1 MKTNIVAALASVTLV
16 VTACKDNPAAPS
28 RDRVV
33 AGSQQTLQALITGA
47 VAQERANAGGGAYQ
61 LYAGIMARDAIVPTV
76 NESRFVT
83 EFYNTPPDP
92 SDFIGGSL
100 WTGFYVAIRAEQ
112 NVLTD
117 ASFTKLGAG
126 DQAATRG
133 FLRTLMGLEYIQLL
147 EYRDQNGIVIQ
158 GNDAAKADPIRT
170 KQSAL
175 AATSAL
181 LDSALT
187 DLNAAASAGTT
198 SLPFALPSGYSLHSD
213 YSQVSN
219 LILLNRG
226 LKGKAEVFRALDPV
240 APNATSAAAAI
251 VALNAALVGAP
262 SNPDQEYLN
271 RGPWFEYNPSSPESA
286 PNPLPSV
293 TSLVTYNF
301 VSSVSPGD
309 LRARKIL
316 PAGRL
321 SVQGDS
327 AANRLAITDPN
338 NAANLSAPLP
348 IIRNAELYL
357 LRAQAEI
364 AAGDLASAGRDI
376 NVVHTVEGG
385 LPEYGNFTSGASAI
399 GALLYEYRYSFAYMG
414 PQHLNALREY
424 QMLNAAYVSQPG
436 MPGPG
441 PGKDALVQSLPI
453 TQNEINARNGNIAPV
468 P

>member
-1 MKTNIVAALASVTLV
+1 MKTYIAAALATL
-16 VTACKDNPAAPS
+16 TLLASGCKDNPTAPS

-33 AGSQQTLQALITGA
+33 AGSQQTLQALVTGA

-61 LYAGIMARDAIVPTV
+61 LYASIMARDAIVPTI

-112 NVLTD
+112 NVLKD
-117 ASFTKLGAG
+117 ASFTTLGAG

-133 FLRTLMGLEYIQLL
+133 FLRTLVGLEYIQLL

-158 GNDAAKADPIRT
+158 GSDAAKQDPIRT

-175 AATSAL
+175 LATSAL

-198 SLPFALPSGYSLHSD
+198 SLPFSLPSGYSLHGD
-213 YSQVSN
+213 YSQVAN

-226 LKGKAEVFRALDPV
+226 LKGKTEVFRALDPV
-240 APNATSAAAAI
+240 APNAASAAIAI
-251 VALNAALVGAP
+251 AALDAALSDA
-262 SNPDQEYLN
+262 SNSPDQEYLN
-271 RGPWFEYNPSSPESA
+271 KGPWFEYNPSSPETA

-301 VSSVSPGD
+301 VSSIAAGD
-309 LRARKIL
+309 VRVRKIL
-316 PAGRL
+316 PAGKL
-321 SVQGDS
+321 SLQGDS
-327 AANRLAITDPN
+327 AANRLAITDPTN
-338 NAANLSAPLP
+338 SANLSAPLP
-348 IIRNAELYL
+348 IFRNAELYL

-364 AAGDLASAGRDI
+364 AGGDLTSATRDV
-376 NVVHTVEGG
+376 NAVHTVEGG
-385 LPEYGNFTSGASAI
+385 LPAYANFTGSAAAI
-399 GALLYEYRYSFAYMG
+399 AALLYEYRYSFAYMG
-414 PQHLNALREY
+414 PQHLDALREY

-441 PGKDALVQSLPI
+441 PATDALVQSLPI
-453 TQNEINARNGNIAPV
+453 IQNEINARNGNITAV